1 MWIQGVFR
9 RILLAADTF
18 YDKMA
23 KSGKE
28 RGELMSQL
36 AAYKKRDPPYDLQF
50 EFNNSL
56 IV

>member
-1 MWIQGVFR
+1 MQGTFR

-28 RGELMSQL
+28 REELMSQL
-36 AAYKKRDPPYDLQF
+36 AAYRK
-50 EFNNSL
+50 
-56 IV
+56 